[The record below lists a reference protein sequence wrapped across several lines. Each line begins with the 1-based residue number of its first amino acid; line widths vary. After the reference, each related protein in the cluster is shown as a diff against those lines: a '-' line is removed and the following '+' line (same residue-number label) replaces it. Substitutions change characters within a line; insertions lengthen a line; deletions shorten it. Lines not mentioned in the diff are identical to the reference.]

1 MDCFLDAVLMRMAE
15 LLALWAVAF
24 GAAGFLHQSGEG
36 TQNEALASLLSWTGA
51 VAADFL
57 RRQLKTNPDSTKGER
72 NDE

>member
-1 MDCFLDAVLMRMAE
+1 MICLLDTVLMRVAE

-57 RRQLKTNPDSTKGER
+57 RRQIRLKLDSKKGER
-72 NDE
+72 Q